1 MGHLQEMND
10 KQRSEFQSYQYK
22 RMLEERRGHNYK
34 YHSDELEE
42 SLKEKGYE
50 WYDFGSGL
58 EQTNFED
65 EAIEAVENL
74 RETGHYA
81 RIICERM
88 KVVQRVKYY
97 SVAYKRKA

>member
-42 SLKEKGYE
+42 SLKEKSKVL
-50 WYDFGSGL
+50 FGRLQEKSL
-58 EQTNFED
+58 NI
-65 EAIEAVENL
+65 AIYIA
-74 RETGHYA
+74 
-81 RIICERM
+81 M
-88 KVVQRVKYY
+88 
-97 SVAYKRKA
+97 